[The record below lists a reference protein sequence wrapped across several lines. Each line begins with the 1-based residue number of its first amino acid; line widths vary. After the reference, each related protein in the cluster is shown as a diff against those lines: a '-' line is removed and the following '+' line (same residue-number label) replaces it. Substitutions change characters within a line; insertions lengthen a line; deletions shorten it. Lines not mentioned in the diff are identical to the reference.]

1 MAGQVVVR
9 GRRRRRW
16 PARVAGL
23 LGTAAL
29 LGSGVAI
36 AYMVMPSE
44 GEEAVVPSAP
54 AATPEHGNK
63 KNKKP
68 RRHELTRAE
77 KRIRAAAVAT
87 LTAQGYEPVRLADY
101 DIRDELRV
109 LIGRPAID
117 DAGDRRAFF
126 FVRREYIGHDSDSAS
141 ASLRVVRSGER
152 TVTLSYGLYDPGDQR
167 CCPHGGHARVRF
179 RLKGG
184 TLSPQGEIP
193 ALAER
198 VPAS

>member
-1 MAGQVVVR
+1 
-9 GRRRRRW
+9 
-16 PARVAGL
+16 VAGL

-36 AYMVMPSE
+36 AYMVMPESE
-44 GEEAVVPSAP
+44 ETVVPSAP
-54 AATPEHGNK
+54 AATPEPGS

-101 DIRDELRV
+101 DVRHELRV
-109 LIGRPAID
+109 LIGRPAVD

-126 FVRREYIGHDSDSAS
+126 FARRRYLGHDSDAAS
-141 ASLRVVRSGER
+141 ASLRVVRSSER

-179 RLKGG
+179 RLQGE
-184 TLSPQGEIP
+184 TLTPQGEIP